1 MFDVQFFDA
10 LQSAFAPASILF
22 SVLGIVIGIVFGAIP
37 GLTATLAIALFVP
50 ITFIMSPTH
59 GLIMLGGIY
68 AGAIFGG
75 SISAILINVPGTPAS
90 IITGWEG
97 YAMARR
103 GDAPYALALAA
114 VSSGVGGAMSAIAML
129 FLTPVLAKLAL
140 SFGPPEFVALLVF
153 SLAIVVVMLDTPL
166 LHNVLGC
173 LLGLTLASIG
183 QDPINGESRFT
194 FGMPDLLSGVDLLAV
209 LIGFFCM
216 TQAVFL
222 AREALSDEKTITVD
236 FGGIMGIWRVMK
248 TMISSFWTYLRA
260 TAAGVFLGIMPAI
273 GPESTPFVAHAIEK
287 RFSRSPEEFGKGS
300 TQGLIASETSISAN
314 VGGSLIPLLSLG
326 IPGSAAA
333 AVFIGALTL
342 HGMQP
347 GPLLFVEHGAEMYT
361 FLVAFVV
368 TNIFMV
374 FIGLFAIRYFAVVLK
389 APKGWI
395 AAFVAFFSIFG
406 SYAVNSR
413 LFDVGIM
420 FLATAFTILL
430 RFLRIPILPVVL
442 GLILGALLEQNLVV
456 FSITVNTV
464 PDLLARPVAVALFV
478 LTAVI
483 LGVSVYKRM
492 RIPAQARSTSP

>member
-1 MFDVQFFDA
+1 MFDVQFTDA
-10 LQSAFAPASILF
+10 LLTALAPASILF
-22 SVLGIVIGIVFGAIP
+22 SVLGIVIGIIFGAIP

-103 GDAPYALALAA
+103 GDAPFALALAA
-114 VSSGVGGAMSAIAML
+114 VSSGVGGALSAVAML

-140 SFGPPEFVALLVF
+140 SFGPPEFVALLLF
-153 SLAIVVVMLDTPL
+153 SLAIVVVMLETPL
-166 LHNVLGC
+166 AHNLLGC

-183 QDPINGESRFT
+183 QDPINGAARFT
-194 FGMPDLLSGVDLLAV
+194 FGMADLLSGVDLLAV

-216 TQAVFL
+216 TQAFFL
-222 AREALSDEKTITVD
+222 AREALSGEKGVHIV
-236 FGGIMGIWRVMK
+236 FEGIIGIWRVMK
-248 TMISSFWTYLRA
+248 TMLSAFWTYARA
-260 TAAGVFLGIMPAI
+260 TVIGIFLGIMPAI

-287 RFSRSPEEFGKGS
+287 KFSKTPEEFGNGS
-300 TQGLIASETSISAN
+300 TEGLIASETSISAN

-347 GPLLFVEHGAEMYT
+347 GPLLFVEHGNEMYA
-361 FLVAFVV
+361 FLIAFVI

-374 FIGLFAIRYFAVVLK
+374 FIGLFAIRYFAVVLR

-420 FLATAFTILL
+420 FVATAFTLLL

-442 GLILGALLEQNLVV
+442 GVILGSLLEQNLVV
-456 FSITVNTV
+456 FFITIDSV
-464 PDLLARPVAVALFV
+464 PDLMERPVAIALFGLAAIV
-478 LTAVI
+478 LVASIIRRVR
-483 LGVSVYKRM
+483 LRQGHR
-492 RIPAQARSTSP
+492 A

>member
-1 MFDVQFFDA
+1 MFDVQFLDA
-10 LQSAFAPASILF
+10 LQSALAPASILF
-22 SVLGIVIGIVFGAIP
+22 SVLGIVIGIIFGAIP

-114 VSSGVGGAMSAIAML
+114 VSSGVGGALSAIAML

-140 SFGPPEFVALLVF
+140 SFGPPEFVALLIF
-153 SLAIVVVMLDTPL
+153 SLAIVIVMLDTPM
-166 LHNVLGC
+166 LHNLLGC

-222 AREALSDEKTITVD
+222 AREALSEEKTIAIH
-236 FGGIMGIWRVMK
+236 FEGITGIWRVLK

-260 TAAGVFLGIMPAI
+260 TVAGIFLGIMPAI
-273 GPESTPFVAHAIEK
+273 GPESTPFVAHAVEK
-287 RFSRSPEEFGKGS
+287 KFSRTPEEFGHGS

-361 FLVAFVV
+361 FLVAFVI

-374 FIGLFAIRYFAVVLK
+374 FVGLFAIRYFAVVLK

-420 FLATAFTILL
+420 FIATAFTILL

-442 GLILGALLEQNLVV
+442 GVILGSLLEQNIVV
-456 FSITVNTV
+456 FSITVKSL
-464 PDLLARPVAVALFV
+464 PDLMARPVALALFA

-483 LGVSVYKRM
+483 LAASVYKRL
-492 RIPAQARSTSP
+492 RAQSTRAAAS